1 MRTLH
6 LNMSRLRSLNCWG
19 TRLKLFA
26 TLAILAAG
34 CDTKSEGQPIVA
46 DGSASAAWTGS
57 ADGATSSSTPT
68 TSSAIPTTS
77 STRATIIRGKGTYL
91 PAPPGIVEPAVL
103 PKPPTQT
110 FVSNS
115 KFPDCVHPG
124 VQTDCTGGWCKVP
137 AGCFVWGSPES
148 EPGRGAN
155 DEIQG
160 PVTISRPFEIQQH
173 ETTIEEW
180 QAAKL
185 TFREG
190 PVTISCG
197 ETDCP
202 VTNVSWFEVALYA
215 NRLSSAHEPPLPA
228 CYVLEDCSYA
238 EFGYTCKKVGMTAA
252 TAYQCTGYRLPTRAE
267 WQYAARAGT
276 ITAYYSGDIT
286 VTEEDERQGYPEDPM
301 LNPIAWYAY
310 NSWDEVNQYEITRPV
325 GLKWPNAWGL
335 YDILGNASELLH
347 DADMARSPTF
357 PAIDPFGEIGI
368 AEDGRPYCGGSI
380 IGSPSLQR
388 VASGLQASPGYGAD
402 EVGFRLARTLDE
414 RAPAQNDAASASS
427 SN

>member
-1 MRTLH
+1 
-6 LNMSRLRSLNCWG
+6 
-19 TRLKLFA
+19 
-26 TLAILAAG
+26 
-34 CDTKSEGQPIVA
+34 
-46 DGSASAAWTGS
+46 
-57 ADGATSSSTPT
+57 
-68 TSSAIPTTS
+68 
-77 STRATIIRGKGTYL
+77 
-91 PAPPGIVEPAVL
+91 VL
-103 PKPPTQT
+103 PKPPTQS

-180 QAAKL
+180 QAAGL
-185 TFREG
+185 TIREG
-190 PVTISCG
+190 AVTVSCG
-197 ETDCP
+197 ELDCP
-202 VTNVSWFEVALYA
+202 ATNMTWFEAALYA
-215 NRLSSAHEPPLPA
+215 NTLSKSHVPPLA
-228 CYVLEDCSYA
+228 ECYILEECTYA
-238 EFGYTCKKVGMTAA
+238 EFGYVCRHVTMSTESVYDCI
-252 TAYQCTGYRLPTRAE
+252 GYRLPTRAE

-276 ITAYYSGDIT
+276 TTGYYSGEIT
-286 VTEEDERQGYPEDPM
+286 TTEDDESQGYPEDPN
-301 LNPIAWYAY
+301 LNPIAWYKF
-310 NSWDEVNQYEITRPV
+310 NSWDEENHYEITRPV

-335 YDILGNASELLH
+335 HDILGNAAELLH
-347 DADMARSPTF
+347 EPDHARSPQF

-380 IGSPSLQR
+380 IGSPSLLR
-388 VASGLQASPGYGAD
+388 VASGLQASPINGID
-402 EVGFRLARTLDE
+402 NIGFRLARTLDE
-414 RAPAQNDAASASS
+414 RVPAQNDAASASS